1 MFNVTQGA
9 KSGDRRRQAP
19 IIIAQIRQRLTP
31 SIPCAFPGCVSAENG
46 KLVNIPSEFVHVR
59 CFKFDSQSLYPW
71 PCGESPRYRPV
82 LNFGSVLVLE
92 LSSRVWV
99 ASICA
104 HRRVR
109 SRSSGIDSAASHAR
123 LSLPPPA
130 RSCDKTIG
138 VRAHAPHDTS
148 RTSAK
153 GPCGR
158 HRRSPLRPRS
168 THAPAMPS
176 EATGGWPGLHPPC
189 VSSRAYHR
197 THYSAPGHMQRTHA
211 CARIPMSTSA
221 TSRIRTQHLSHTLLV

>member
-1 MFNVTQGA
+1 MIAGA
-9 KSGDRRRQAP
+9 KRRSLSPRSDSGSLLRYPVPSRAVC
-19 IIIAQIRQRLTP
+19 RLRTENW
-31 SIPCAFPGCVSAENG
+31 SIF
-46 KLVNIPSEFVHVR
+46 L
-59 CFKFDSQSLYPW
+59 QSSCTCGALSSTLNPW

-109 SRSSGIDSAASHAR
+109 SRSRGIDSAASHAR